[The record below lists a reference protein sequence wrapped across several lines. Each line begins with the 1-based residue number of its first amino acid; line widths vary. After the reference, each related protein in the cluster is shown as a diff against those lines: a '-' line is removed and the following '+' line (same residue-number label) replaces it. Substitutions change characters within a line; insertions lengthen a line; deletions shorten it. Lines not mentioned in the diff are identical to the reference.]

1 MELQKRLRS
10 ALTSFLLEDAVELGQ
25 IERGAYSSIVK
36 VRWQGTEFSGKK
48 LHDLPL
54 RLEKKK
60 GEEILTRLKKHCD
73 LVSNLRHPNI
83 VQYIGV
89 CLSSADAA
97 PILVNE
103 PLTASVAS
111 TLESHTRFPLSVQLS
126 VLQDVAQGLAF
137 LHCRLRPLVHGNL
150 SGNNILLS
158 RGLQAKI
165 GDLGVAA
172 VLDPSTSKLTVTMSK
187 TPELASYTS
196 PELLSGLPSFQSP
209 ASDVF
214 SYGVL
219 GLHIVSGQWPVPEGE
234 LKLSRELDRR
244 KSYIDLIPPNHCL
257 ISMITDC
264 LHNDP
269 LQRPQTFSLVERVTR
284 LTAQH
289 PIPYKTGLELMLMM
303 ERRESELLAM
313 VDQLK
318 AGQEEVKGIGKRL
331 NNYDTQLAAVK
342 EQMKSMEEQLV
353 CGLKDN
359 NPQVIA
365 NSLLQPPNESCTVSN
380 TITVKVSKCR
390 STQAK
395 KTV

>member
-126 VLQDVAQGLAF
+126 I
-137 LHCRLRPLVHGNL
+137 RPA
-150 SGNNILLS
+150 LL
-158 RGLQAKI
+158 
-165 GDLGVAA
+165 
-172 VLDPSTSKLTVTMSK
+172 
-187 TPELASYTS
+187 
-196 PELLSGLPSFQSP
+196 
-209 ASDVF
+209 
-214 SYGVL
+214 
-219 GLHIVSGQWPVPEGE
+219 
-234 LKLSRELDRR
+234 
-244 KSYIDLIPPNHCL
+244 
-257 ISMITDC
+257 
-264 LHNDP
+264 
-269 LQRPQTFSLVERVTR
+269 
-284 LTAQH
+284 
-289 PIPYKTGLELMLMM
+289 
-303 ERRESELLAM
+303 
-313 VDQLK
+313 
-318 AGQEEVKGIGKRL
+318 
-331 NNYDTQLAAVK
+331 
-342 EQMKSMEEQLV
+342 
-353 CGLKDN
+353 
-359 NPQVIA
+359 
-365 NSLLQPPNESCTVSN
+365 
-380 TITVKVSKCR
+380 
-390 STQAK
+390 
-395 KTV
+395 